1 MKKEYEIF
9 DHDADVGIRA
19 FGKTLEEAFENGAK
33 AISSIMVELNTVEPK
48 DTKVIECEAEDP
60 EALFITWLN
69 QIRALLDIDGMV
81 FSEFDVEI
89 NGNHLKGKV
98 KGEVLDQKKHVLGE
112 DVKAAT
118 YHLLKIEKNDLYMVQ
133 CIVDL

>member
-1 MKKEYEIF
+1 MGTEYEIF
-9 DHDADVGIRA
+9 EHDADVGIRA
-19 FGKTLEEAFENGAK
+19 FGKTLEEAFVNGAK
-33 AISSIMVELNTVEPK
+33 AISSIMVELDTVEPTVIK
-48 DTKVIECEAEDP
+48 EIECEAEDP
-60 EALFITWLN
+60 ESLFVTWLN

-89 NGNHLKGKV
+89 DGNRLKGKV
-98 KGEVLDQKKHVLGE
+98 KGEVLSHEKHTLGE

-118 YHLLKIEKNDLYMVQ
+118 YHLLKIEKKDQYMVQ

>member
-9 DHDADVGIRA
+9 EHDADVGIRA
-19 FGKTLEEAFENGAK
+19 FGRTLEEAFENGAK
-33 AISSIMVELNTVEPK
+33 AMSSIMVELDTVDPK
-48 DTKVIECEAEDP
+48 DTKMIECEAEDP
-60 EALFITWLN
+60 GALFITWLN

-81 FSEFDVEI
+81 FSEFEVEI
-89 NGNHLKGKV
+89 DGNLLKGKA
-98 KGEVLDQKKHVLGE
+98 KGEVLDHKKHGLGE

-118 YHLLKIEKNDLYMVQ
+118 YHLLKIEQNDQYMIQ